1 MIWLGNRRGYL
12 ADWITQRWVQY
23 TGRRVRFSDLP
34 WLDGPVG
41 DTRGIGRTFFDT
53 YAARNG
59 LRAVHDSAPRGLLRH
74 FGELAGPQFD
84 PSQVHPAVVRFYEE
98 TSEYTLDAWS
108 HWCGVFRPFGA
119 LLALLFSRRLQQL
132 NVPLSPLDTSHGV
145 SSEVVELLD
154 AATGHRVAAA
164 WIRQLISTKNL
175 LYAGS
180 YSVTEVPGFAGRC
193 VKVVFPLPNG
203 NCIVM
208 MKPSADA
215 EGSFTVSSSGRRF
228 GDPGFYFTV
237 HAGDGTGWARYVR
250 TLRESIRVDANGDGV
265 LHAEH
270 DLWIW
275 RTRFL
280 RLHYRLARSSMNRR
294 RNHAVS

>member
-12 ADWITQRWVQY
+12 ADWITQRWVQF
-23 TGRRVRFSDLP
+23 TGRRVRFSNLP

-41 DTRGIGRTFFDT
+41 DTRGIGRTFFET
-53 YAARNG
+53 YATRHG
-59 LRAVHDSAPRGLLRH
+59 LRAVRSSTPRGLRLH
-74 FGELAGPQFD
+74 FRELAGPHFD
-84 PSQVHPAVVRFYEE
+84 PGQVHPAVARFYEE

-108 HWCGVFRPFGA
+108 QWCGAFRPFGS

-132 NVPLSPLDTSHGV
+132 NVPLSPLDTSHGIT
-145 SSEVVELLD
+145 SEVVELRD
-154 AATGHRVAAA
+154 AATGDRVAAV
-164 WIRQLISTKNL
+164 WIRELIGTQNL

-180 YSVTEVPGFAGRC
+180 YSVTDVPGFAGRC

-203 NCIVM
+203 NCVVV
-208 MKPSADA
+208 MKPSVDK
-215 EGSFTVSSSGRRF
+215 EGSFTVSSVGRQF

-237 HAGDGTGWARYVR
+237 HAGDGNGWARYVR
-250 TLRESIRVDANGDGV
+250 TLRESIRVDAGGDAV
-265 LHAEH
+265 LYARH

-280 RLHYRLARSSMNRR
+280 RLHYRLARSRVR
-294 RNHAVS
+294 ERLPKFT